1 MITNRTF
8 TYDEVEF
15 ELPVRCKWDLWMDGL
30 KWGGD
35 LKALPP
41 TTQNNLKK
49 LFCDYDRQ
57 RAWYMDIAGSDQDV
71 LI

>member
-35 LKALPP
+35 LKATA

-49 LFCDYDRQ
+49 KITVF
-57 RAWYMDIAGSDQDV
+57 
-71 LI
+71 

>member
-41 TTQNNLKK
+41 PLKNN
-49 LFCDYDRQ
+49 FEAVR
-57 RAWYMDIAGSDQDV
+57 I
-71 LI
+71 LITVDGDLV